1 MIEIIKIVRILK
13 RKTAQIT
20 IAVLT
25 ILFLTGLSVHFY
37 PSCQTPAVYACSST
51 DYNFHTFFQ
60 NEKIDC
66 DTLNYHPVSDAVVK
80 FCNLS
85 AAAIRN
91 GEQYTP
97 PAASEKNS
105 GEIKII
111 IKTPIFF
118 EPEVKFDESDR
129 QMAAD
134 SIENEIRTNF
144 KQYGI
149 SVLTRDETN
158 SIFSAAGIFGASNEV
173 KILTPDIMKK
183 IYEKES
189 IHAVIDISFYN
200 LTVARH
206 FQFNIKMTASDR
218 RDLARCD
225 RYEARV
231 RFKATSCGSGDIL
244 WIDEVTGYSDN
255 SFYYSIF
262 EKGIMYN
269 LKQICIDESAI

>member
-1 MIEIIKIVRILK
+1 MTEIIKIVRILK
-13 RKTAQIT
+13 RKTAQIV
-20 IAVLT
+20 IAVLAV
-25 ILFLTGLSVHFY
+25 LFSIGLAGKFY
-37 PSCQTPAVYACSST
+37 PFHQTPSVYACSST

-66 DTLNYHPVSDAVVK
+66 AALNYHPVSDAVVK
-80 FCNLS
+80 FCSLS
-85 AAAIRN
+85 AAAIRGGQSARTDN
-91 GEQYTP
+91 
-97 PAASEKNS
+97 EKNS
-105 GEIKII
+105 GEVKII
-111 IKTPIFF
+111 LKTPIFF

-129 QMAAD
+129 RLTAE

-149 SVLTRDETN
+149 TVLTQDETN
-158 SIFSAAGIFGASNEV
+158 SAYSAAGVSGASGEV

-183 IYEKES
+183 LYEKNS

-200 LTVARH
+200 LTVTKH

-218 RDLARCD
+218 RDLARSD

-231 RFKATSCGSGDIL
+231 RFKATSCAGGDIL
-244 WIDEVTGYSDN
+244 WIDEITGYSDN